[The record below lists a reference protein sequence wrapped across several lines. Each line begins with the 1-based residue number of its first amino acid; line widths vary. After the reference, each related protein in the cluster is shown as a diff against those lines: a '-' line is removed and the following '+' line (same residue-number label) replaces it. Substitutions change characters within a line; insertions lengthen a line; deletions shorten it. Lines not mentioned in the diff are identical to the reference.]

1 MSAITGVY
9 GREILDSRGFPT
21 VEVEIQLESGAWGRA
36 AVPSGAS
43 TGKREAA
50 ELRDGDVQRYRGK
63 GVQHAVR
70 NVEETI
76 APEIDGMEASEQ
88 AAIDQA
94 LLELD
99 GTPNKSALG
108 ANAILAVSLA
118 VARAAADDAGLPL
131 YAYLG
136 GAGAMYMPVP
146 MMNVINGGAH
156 ADNGIDF
163 QEFMLVPAG
172 ADSFSNALRMGV
184 EVFHVLK
191 EILKSKK
198 LSTGVG
204 DEGGFA
210 PALASNTAALDL
222 LMEAIETA
230 GYRPGDDVALALD
243 IAASEFAEDNGR
255 YRLRRENVVLNADEM
270 VGRYEALVERYHRV
284 DRGRPRRG
292 RLGGLGAAD
301 QAPGPPRAA
310 GGRRSLR
317 DEPRHHP
324 AGHPKSIANAVLVK
338 VNQVGTLTETMQA
351 IELSKRAAY
360 GTVISHRSG
369 ETEDTFVADLAV
381 AVNAGQIKTGSLARS
396 ERTAKHNQ
404 LLRIEEEP
412 DAASWPGRSLYAQ
425 QPMSPRVLG
434 GTAVVLL
441 AAGVAGYAGN
451 QILRVTQMRRE
462 IVTMERE
469 ITTLRARTEELT
481 RTVDGLRNDPAYV
494 EKLAR
499 EEFGMVRPDET
510 VLKFPSADR

>member
-9 GREILDSRGFPT
+9 AREILDSRGNPT
-21 VEVEIQLESGAWGRA
+21 VEVEVQLESGAWGRA

-43 TGKREAA
+43 TGKREAV
-50 ELRDGDVQRYRGK
+50 ELRDGDAQRYRGK
-63 GVQHAVR
+63 GVQQAVR

-136 GAGAMYMPVP
+136 GVGARLLPVP
-146 MMNVINGGAH
+146 LMNVINGGAH

-163 QEFMLVPAG
+163 QEFMLVPVG
-172 ADSFSNALRMGV
+172 ADSFSNGLRMGA
-184 EVFHVLK
+184 EVFHALK
-191 EILKSKK
+191 ELLKSRH

-210 PALASNTAALDL
+210 PAVGSNTAALDL
-222 LMEAIETA
+222 LMEAIEAA

-243 IAASEFAEDNGR
+243 VAASEFAEDSGR
-255 YRLRRENVVLNADEM
+255 YRLRRENVVLNGDELIA
-270 VGRYEALVERYHRV
+270 RYEMLLERYPIVSIEDGLGEDDWAGWGLLTR
-284 DRGRPRRG
+284 
-292 RLGGLGAAD
+292 RLGGRVQLVAD
-301 QAPGPPRAA
+301 D
-310 GGRRSLR
+310 LFVTN
-317 DEPRHHP
+317 P
-324 AGHPKSIANAVLVK
+324 AIIQQGIQKSIANAVLVK

-351 IELSKRAAY
+351 IELAKRAAY

-396 ERTAKHNQ
+396 ERTAKYNQ
-404 LLRIEEEP
+404 LLRIEEELGH
-412 DAASWPGRSLYAQ
+412 AASWPGRSLYAR
-425 QPMSPRVLG
+425 S
-434 GTAVVLL
+434 
-441 AAGVAGYAGN
+441 
-451 QILRVTQMRRE
+451 
-462 IVTMERE
+462 
-469 ITTLRARTEELT
+469 AR
-481 RTVDGLRNDPAYV
+481 
-494 EKLAR
+494 
-499 EEFGMVRPDET
+499 
-510 VLKFPSADR
+510 